1 MFAST
6 KSTKNIPAT
15 MVLEEN
21 EREIKITQKW
31 FSWSLIIPFLFCIAW
46 FYISITMVSNGNL
59 VPPAFGIGI
68 IIIYFLMAG
77 FLNRT
82 IIKINNSEI
91 TVQHT
96 PVPCPFYGNHKI
108 DSSDLIQAVLQE
120 FHRKGKRCCRVNA
133 LFKNNQ
139 KTTLLSDLTKEE
151 ADFIAKKIE
160 NYLKLKEK
168 RKIKKSEV

>member
-1 MFAST
+1 
-6 KSTKNIPAT
+6 
-15 MVLEEN
+15 VLEEN

-31 FSWSLIIPFLFCIAW
+31 FSWSLIIPFIFCIAW
-46 FYISITMVSNGNL
+46 FYISITMVRNGNL

-68 IIIYFLMAG
+68 IIIYSLMAG

-96 PVPCPFYGNHKI
+96 PVPCPFYGNQKI
-108 DSSDLIQAVLQE
+108 DSSDLMQVVLQE
-120 FHRKGKRCCRVNA
+120 FHKKGRKCCRVNA

-139 KTTLLSDLTKEE
+139 NVTLLIDLTKEE
-151 ADFIAKKIE
+151 ATFITKEIE
-160 NYLKLKEK
+160 TYLKLKEK
-168 RKIKKSEV
+168 RKKNN